1 MFNNLFNEM
10 HYNDEIMYVL
20 SFGDGF
26 SSFGL
31 EGLMNR
37 SAAPTSTIAIT
48 KCSKPLFHHQF
59 CVVVGQ
65 NVVWFLH
72 LASGTENNIE

>member
-1 MFNNLFNEM
+1 MK
-10 HYNDEIMYVL
+10 YVL

-48 KCSKPLFHHQF
+48 NCSKTLCHHQ
-59 CVVVGQ
+59 CYVVVGQ
-65 NVVWFLH
+65 TLVWFLH
-72 LASGTENNIE
+72 LAFDTKINIA